1 MTALFA
7 LIGLGLAPSPPE
19 ALAEAERHFAA
30 GVADRENGD
39 AARAHFADAALV
51 FDSLWASGFHNPAL
65 AKNRARSHRLAGNLP
80 AALAALH
87 EGLAIA
93 RHDRELQVELE
104 DARGAVEYAHADL
117 GAACRPPAPHGI
129 GTRMSKLETFLILG
143 ALWFATCLGLARFA
157 MTRVPG
163 WMIASIGSASA
174 LALLTTLWV
183 LDQRRVADANV
194 RPLVIVNRL
203 QSLKAGN
210 GDSWSDRL
218 KWKLPAGAEA
228 RELSRRGG
236 WIQIELANGTAGW
249 IPESA
254 AILPQD

>member
-7 LIGLGLAPSPPE
+7 LIGLSLAPTPPDL
-19 ALAEAERHFAA
+19 LAEAEHRFAA
-30 GVADRENGD
+30 GVASRDNGD
-39 AARAHFADAALV
+39 AARARFAEAARL
-51 FDSLWASGFHNPAL
+51 FDSVWASGFHNPAL

-80 AALAALH
+80 AAVAALH

-93 RHDRELQVELE
+93 RYDRELQVELE

-117 GAACRPPAPHGI
+117 ATACRPPGPRGI
-129 GTRMSKLETFLILG
+129 GTRVSPLEAFLIMG
-143 ALWFATCLGLARFA
+143 GLWFGACFAIARFA

-163 WMIASIGSASA
+163 WMIASIGCASA
-174 LALLTTLWV
+174 LALLATVWL
-183 LDQRRVADANV
+183 LDQRRESDANA
-194 RPLVIVNRL
+194 RPRVIVNRL
-203 QSLKAGN
+203 QSLKGGN
-210 GDSWSDRL
+210 GETWPDRL

-249 IPESA
+249 IPEPA
-254 AILPQD
+254 ATLPQD

>member
-7 LIGLGLAPSPPE
+7 LIGLSLVPSPPE
-19 ALAEAERHFAA
+19 ALAEAERHFVA
-30 GVADRENGD
+30 GVAARESGD
-39 AARAHFADAALV
+39 AARTHFAEAARW

-117 GAACRPPAPHGI
+117 VAACRPPAPHGI
-129 GTRMSKLETFLILG
+129 RTRMSKLEAFLILG
-143 ALWFATCLGLARFA
+143 ASWFATCLGIARFA

-174 LALLTTLWV
+174 FGLLATLWV
-183 LDQRRVADANV
+183 LDQRRAVEVNA

-210 GDSWSDRL
+210 GESWPDRL
-218 KWKLPAGAEA
+218 KWKLPPGAEA

-254 AILPQD
+254 ATLSQD